1 MTVKALIR
9 QLTLREGLKKKTDI
23 SQVTEIVGHLSDLI
37 FEEFQTNI
45 DFSEILG
52 KLLTNGSK
60 RFVAKQKKLRGK
72 NATTK

>member
-9 QLTLREGLKKKTDI
+9 ELTLREGLRKKMDI
-23 SQVTEIVGHLSDLI
+23 AQVTEIVGHLSDLI
-37 FEEFQTNI
+37 FEEFQSKV

-60 RFVAKQKKLRGK
+60 RFVAKQKKRRGK
-72 NATTK
+72 SATTK